1 MMICAA
7 PLMQGRAR
15 THAGFVDC
23 SSLNIVA
30 FAKILKK
37 YDKVVKWNLAPM
49 YIKEVERSYF
59 ASSDKVTKLITR
71 VEDIF
76 TKHFSHHDRR
86 KAMAQLRPMQQHG
99 GHTTTFFLGIFSG
112 STAGLLVAF
121 ILILLTQH
129 DYRIMAGKEYM
140 KSVFIIFS
148 TLGLLLLHMYMYGWN
163 VYAWQQTRINYGFIF
178 EFSPGTELRYRQVLL
193 ICTALSSM
201 LLGTMIVHIIASAK
215 EAPNYNHSEWAPMAI
230 TLVFLVMLLIP
241 ANILYKSSRYFF
253 LRCFRRIVFAPF
265 YKVVLSDFFLG
276 DQLTSQVASF
286 RNFEFMLCYYSGG
299 YFQHRDD
306 SACSD
311 NMTFKLLMYVFSLL
325 PYWWRF
331 LQV

>member
-1 MMICAA
+1 MITN
-7 PLMQGRAR
+7 G
-15 THAGFVDC
+15 THVLQA
-23 SSLNIVA
+23 
-30 FAKILKK
+30 
-37 YDKVVKWNLAPM
+37 
-49 YIKEVERSYF
+49 
-59 ASSDKVTKLITR
+59 
-71 VEDIF
+71 
-76 TKHFSHHDRR
+76 
-86 KAMAQLRPMQQHG
+86 
-99 GHTTTFFLGIFSG
+99 GIFSG

-230 TLVFLVMLLIP
+230 TLV
-241 ANILYKSSRYFF
+241 SS
-253 LRCFRRIVFAPF
+253 CF
-265 YKVVLSDFFLG
+265 YHES
-276 DQLTSQVASF
+276 
-286 RNFEFMLCYYSGG
+286 
-299 YFQHRDD
+299 
-306 SACSD
+306 
-311 NMTFKLLMYVFSLL
+311 FKLHDDPVMIPCQS
-325 PYWWRF
+325 
-331 LQV
+331 